1 MSGDGKRSH
10 VTPDCGPVRK
20 LWKIHRRANATAPVL
35 DSTEEL
41 ADADQ
46 AVEIV

>member
-1 MSGDGKRSH
+1 MASDLDDIPAAELDAMISALAR
-10 VTPDCGPVRK
+10 
-20 LWKIHRRANATAPVL
+20 KIH
-35 DSTEEL
+35 EEL